1 MGTWNVH
8 THKGMILG
16 KVSVDLAK
24 WHDVHMNK

>member
-16 KVSVDLAK
+16 KVSVDVAK
-24 WHDVHMNK
+24 RHDVHMDK